1 MKGVL
6 IMKKLSVF
14 ATFFLVFCSIS
25 MICPSSYGA
34 DTIKVG
40 IVDTYSGP
48 ATTYT
53 QDVLD
58 GFTLAINQI
67 NAQGG
72 VLGKKIVFVT
82 RDDKFKPDI
91 ALSMAKELVMKEG
104 VDLLMGSTNSG
115 GALAM
120 SDFAKKEKIPF
131 IVTDAKSDKIVGE
144 KGHRYVFNAN
154 ENTMMIGKATAIA
167 LSKKP
172 YVKYYIMGEDYEFGH
187 ACAEAIWNNL
197 KALRPDV
204 QLLGQSWRKVG
215 EVDLTPYISSALQA
229 GPDCIISASGGGGV
243 VNFLKSVKALG
254 LAQKTAIYQHY
265 ATDLLA
271 LSPLGLDAPEGVMG
285 SSSYHFYFPN
295 TPENKVFVEEFRKA
309 YKRYPGSTAFYGYT
323 AGMFIA
329 KAYQKAGKVD
339 KERFIDALEGLVID
353 SPIGK
358 LEMRACDHQVTLPL
372 YYGVTKKAP
381 GYDFLIGSDM
391 VTVPGKDY
399 LPSCSDMMKLRK

>member
-1 MKGVL
+1 
-6 IMKKLSVF
+6 MKKGLFYVTLLSVLF
-14 ATFFLVFCSIS
+14 GLYIVSPVSHA
-25 MICPSSYGA
+25 A

-58 GFTLAINQI
+58 GFALAINQV
-67 NAQGG
+67 NAKGG
-72 VLGKKIVFVT
+72 VLGKKIVYVT

-91 ALSMAKELVMKEG
+91 ALSMAKELVLKER

-115 GALAM
+115 GALAI
-120 SDFAKKEKIPF
+120 SDFAKKEKVPF

-172 YVKYYIMGEDYEFGH
+172 YVKYWIMGEDYEFGH
-187 ACAEAIWNNL
+187 ACADAIWNSL
-197 KALRPDV
+197 KALKPNV

-215 EVDLTPYISSALQA
+215 EVDLTPYLSGALQA
-229 GPDCIISASGGGGV
+229 NPDCIISASGGGGV
-243 VNFLKSVKALG
+243 VNFLKSVKTLG
-254 LAQKTAIYQHY
+254 LAQKIPIYQHY
-265 ATDLLA
+265 ATDTLA
-271 LSPLGLDAPEGVMG
+271 LAPLGLEAPEGVMG
-285 SSSYHFYFPN
+285 SSSYHFYYPN
-295 TPENKVFVEEFRKA
+295 IPENKAFTEEFRKT
-309 YKRYPGSTAFYGYT
+309 YKKYPGSTALYGYS

-339 KERFIDALEGLVID
+339 TERFIDALEGLVID

-358 LEMRACDHQVTLPL
+358 LEMRACDHQVTLPM
-372 YYGVTKKAP
+372 YYGVTKKVP
-381 GYDFLIGSDM
+381 GYDFLLGADM

-399 LPSCSDMMKLRK
+399 LPTCEEMMKLRK

>member
-1 MKGVL
+1 
-6 IMKKLSVF
+6 MKKTLFF
-14 ATFFLVFCSIS
+14 ATLLLVLLGLHIVFSVS
-25 MICPSSYGA
+25 HAA

-58 GFTLAINQI
+58 GFTLAINQV
-67 NAQGG
+67 NAKGG
-72 VLGKKIVFVT
+72 VLGKKIIFVT

-91 ALSMAKELVMKEG
+91 ALSMAKELVLKER

-115 GALAM
+115 GALAI
-120 SDFAKKEKIPF
+120 SDFAKKEKVPF

-172 YVKYYIMGEDYEFGH
+172 YVKYWIMGEDYEFGH
-187 ACAEAIWNNL
+187 ACADAIWNNL
-197 KALRPDV
+197 KALKPNV

-215 EVDLTPYISSALQA
+215 EVDLTPYLSGALQA
-229 GPDCIISASGGGGV
+229 NPDCIISASGGGGV
-243 VNFLKSVKALG
+243 VNFLKSVKTLG
-254 LAQKTAIYQHY
+254 LAQKIPIYQHY
-265 ATDLLA
+265 ATDTLA
-271 LSPLGLDAPEGVMG
+271 LAPLGLEAPEGVMG
-285 SSSYHFYFPN
+285 SSSYHFYYPN
-295 TPENKVFVEEFRKA
+295 IPENKAFTEEFRKT
-309 YKRYPGSTAFYGYT
+309 YKKYPGSTALYGYS

-339 KERFIDALEGLVID
+339 TERFIDALEGLVID

-358 LEMRACDHQVTLPL
+358 LEMRACDHQVTLPM
-372 YYGVTKKAP
+372 YYGVTRKVP
-381 GYDFLIGSDM
+381 GYDFLLGADM
-391 VTVPGKDY
+391 VTIPGKDY
-399 LPSCSDMMKLRK
+399 LPTCEEMMKLRK

>member
-1 MKGVL
+1 
-6 IMKKLSVF
+6 MKKLSVF
-14 ATFFLVFCSIS
+14 AAFFLVCFGISLSCS
-25 MICPSSYGA
+25 SSYGA

-48 ATTYT
+48 ATAYT
-53 QDVLD
+53 KDVLD

-67 NAQGG
+67 NAKGG
-72 VLGKKIVFVT
+72 VLGKKILFVT
-82 RDDKFKPDI
+82 RDDQFKPDI
-91 ALSMAKELVMKEG
+91 ALSMAKELVMNEG
-104 VDLLMGSTNSG
+104 VDLLMGTTNSA
-115 GALAM
+115 GALAV

-144 KGHRYVFNAN
+144 EGHRYVFNAN

-167 LSKKP
+167 LSRKP

-215 EVDLTPYISSALQA
+215 EVDLAPYVTGALQA
-229 GPDCIISASGGGGV
+229 RPDCIISASGGGGV
-243 VNFLKSVKALG
+243 VSFLKWVKTLG
-254 LAQKTAIYQHY
+254 LVERTAIYQHN

-271 LSPLGLDAPEGVMG
+271 LAPLGLDAPEGVMG
-285 SSSYHFYFPN
+285 SSSYHFYYPN
-295 TPENKVFVEEFRKA
+295 TPANKVFVNEFRKI

-372 YYGVTKKAP
+372 YYGVTKKAA
-381 GYDFLIGSDM
+381 GYDFLIGADM
-391 VTVPGKDY
+391 VTVQGKDY
-399 LPSCSDMMKLRK
+399 LPNCKEMMKLRK